1 MHLKCSFWNMIRL
14 YGCTIIIF
22 TIKYN
27 QGQFNGGRCRQHIL
41 KPSKIDALELQ
52 KDISI
57 YDHPTDF
64 SNVTF

>member
-14 YGCTIIIF
+14 YGYTIIIF
-22 TIKYN
+22 LPLNTIKGN
-27 QGQFNGGRCRQHIL
+27 SMEVAVDNIIL

-57 YDHPTDF
+57 
-64 SNVTF
+64 